1 MCARIGYNRDMKTV
15 ALDEKT
21 REKKREAFLRI
32 YANVPLSIREDVIA
46 VLDDPV
52 GALTW
57 EVAYLEIRNRT
68 EKGDAILQKLME
80 TKIL

>member
-1 MCARIGYNRDMKTV
+1 MKTMT
-15 ALDEKT
+15 LDEKT

-32 YANVPLSIREDVIA
+32 YANVPLNLRENVIA
-46 VLDDPV
+46 VLDDPA
-52 GALTW
+52 GPLTW

-68 EKGDAILQKLME
+68 ERGDAIIQKLIE

>member
-1 MCARIGYNRDMKTV
+1 MYVRIGYNRDMKTMT
-15 ALDEKT
+15 LDEKT

-32 YANVPLSIREDVIA
+32 YANVPLNLRENVIA
-46 VLDDPV
+46 VLDDPA
-52 GALTW
+52 GPLTW

-68 EKGDAILQKLME
+68 ERGDAIIQKLIE